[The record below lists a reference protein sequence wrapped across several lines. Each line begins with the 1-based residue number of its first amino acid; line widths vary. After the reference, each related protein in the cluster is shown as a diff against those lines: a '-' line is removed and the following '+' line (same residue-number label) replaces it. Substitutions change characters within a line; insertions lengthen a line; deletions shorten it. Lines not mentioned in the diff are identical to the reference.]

1 MGNFQ
6 GLSVS
11 SIAVALLL
19 AGCAT
24 PADVNSSASAG
35 ATWRTS
41 SPSSSPLI
49 TLTGT
54 ERVTKAEA
62 AAKAELPD
70 APIWEGM
77 TFAGVVVNE
86 TEVCVDRTWAP
97 GGGIDKKGGSAG
109 YVIVSFPDET
119 VGSPETGLCAEYAS
133 KDPKQPTTVNVPDE
147 LVNNPGLLVSTK
159 FGDKWPLTV
168 TYVVARCERI
178 TVSGRSL
185 QVATLEAPDGKKY
198 AANGTAKDHGGYPG
212 AEPIWAPDPIAPGL
226 RIDLSPVTDAALK
239 LCG

>member
-6 GLSVS
+6 GLSLS
-11 SIAVALLL
+11 SVAVALLL
-19 AGCAT
+19 AGCAA

-35 ATWRTS
+35 ATTS
-41 SPSSSPLI
+41 APSPSSSPRA
-49 TLTGT
+49 TLSES
-54 ERVTKAEA
+54 ERVMTAEA
-62 AAKAELPD
+62 AAKADLPN
-70 APIWEGM
+70 APIWQGM

-97 GGGIDKKGGSAG
+97 GGGIDKKGGNAG
-109 YVIVSFPDET
+109 YVIVSFPDGT
-119 VGSPETGLCAEYAS
+119 VGSPETGLCAAYAS
-133 KDPKQPTTVNVPDE
+133 KEPRPTATVDVPDA
-147 LVNNPGLLVSTK
+147 LVNDPGLLVSTK

-185 QVATLEAPDGKKY
+185 LVATLEAPDGKKY
-198 AANGTAKDHGGYPG
+198 AANGTAKDHGRYPG
-212 AEPIWAPDPIAPGL
+212 AEPIWAPNPNVPGL
-226 RIDLSPVTDAALK
+226 RIDFSPITDAALK